1 MLCMAVFY
9 TVGEGQEDAAAD
21 LLRQAQAASLTEP
34 GCVNYQVSQD
44 VDNPRRFLLYEVYDD
59 QAALDAH
66 KETPHYLDVVA
77 ARVKPMVVD
86 RQVVTL
92 TAL

>member
-9 TVGEGQEDAAAD
+9 TVGEGQEEQAAA
-21 LLRQAQAASLTEP
+21 LLRQAQTDSLTEP

-44 VDNPRRFLLYEVYDD
+44 VDNPRRFLIYEVYDD

-66 KETPHYLDVVA
+66 KETAHYLDVVA
-77 ARVKPMVVD
+77 AQVKPMVVD
-86 RQVVTL
+86 REVVML
-92 TAL
+92 TAI